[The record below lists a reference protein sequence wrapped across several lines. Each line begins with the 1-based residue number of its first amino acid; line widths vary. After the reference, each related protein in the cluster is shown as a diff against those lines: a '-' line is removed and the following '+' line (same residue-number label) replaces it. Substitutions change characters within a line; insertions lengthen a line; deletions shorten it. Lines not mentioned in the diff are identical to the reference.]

1 MSVAISRV
9 FFDILNGAWLTTL
22 SPTSKILYSALMNTA
37 IASNWNRL
45 ADLSLTGDRLSRA
58 DALAVLRAPDEE
70 LLEQLAAAYRVRRQY
85 WGNRVRLHY
94 LLNAQ
99 SGLCPED
106 CHYCSQSKISTAE
119 IEKYPLLA
127 KEKILEAAGRAAELK
142 AGTFCMVISG
152 RSPSESVFSRFL
164 DAVQT
169 VKANHDLKICAC
181 LGLLSEDQTHRLAA
195 AGVDRVNHNLNTS
208 EAHHAEICTT
218 HTFQDRTETVNH
230 VKAAG
235 ITTCSGGILGM
246 GESHDDVIDLA
257 LSLRE
262 LGVAS
267 VPINFL
273 IPIPG
278 TPFSDVQGLNPRQCL
293 RILCLFRFLLPSQ
306 EIRIAGGREVH
317 LRSLQPLGLY
327 AANSIFVGDYLTT
340 PGQSAHQDW
349 AMIQDAG
356 FVLETPDGSPLETD
370 ARPEPS
376 AITHEIAPGMTRHD
390 HPI

>member
-1 MSVAISRV
+1 
-9 FFDILNGAWLTTL
+9 
-22 SPTSKILYSALMNTA
+22 MNPA
-37 IASNWNRL
+37 IAPTWTHL
-45 ADLSLTGDRLSRA
+45 ADQALAGDCLARE
-58 DALAVLRAPDEE
+58 DALAVLHAPDEV
-70 LLEQLAAAYRVRRQY
+70 LLEQLAAAYRVRRHH

-119 IEKYPLLA
+119 IEKYPLLTQ
-127 KEKILEAAGRAAELK
+127 EKILEAAGRAAALK

-164 DAVQT
+164 ETVQT
-169 VKANHDLKICAC
+169 VKANYDLKICAC
-181 LGLLSEDQTHRLAA
+181 LGLLSEEQTHRLAA

-208 EAHHAEICTT
+208 AAHHEEICTT
-218 HTFQDRTETVNH
+218 HTFADRAQTVNH

-246 GESHDDVIDLA
+246 GESDEDVIDLA

-262 LGVAS
+262 LGVTS
-267 VPINFL
+267 VPVNFL

-278 TPFSDVQGLNPRQCL
+278 TPFSEVQGLTPRHCL

-340 PGQSAHQDW
+340 PGQSAQQDW
-349 AMIQDAG
+349 SMIEDAG
-356 FVLETPDGSPLETD
+356 FVLETPDGSPLEVSTPPD
-370 ARPEPS
+370 PS
-376 AITHEIAPGMTRHD
+376 SSPFPQASAPLFA
-390 HPI
+390 